1 MDLLIGSTHK
11 KCSSDWWWCPK
22 INDNDICN
30 SCTTNRRCY
39 DQNSVRTIGQNK
51 NENELHFPCHSEQ
64 FFSKVT
70 DLVRRKYIQKSISNQ
85 NYAGVDADYASSD
98 DNLRHEKSARH
109 NVKLREPKA
118 VVPYCEN
125 IVKPGAFRMHSPFGC
140 LQLQDELILKGLI
153 GCSSYNLVRLYCCK
167 NCPERIPEKFY
178 RV

>member
-1 MDLLIGSTHK
+1 MIFVIPVLLIGAAM
-11 KCSSDWWWCPK
+11 
-22 INDNDICN
+22 I
-30 SCTTNRRCY
+30 
-39 DQNSVRTIGQNK
+39 RTV
-51 NENELHFPCHSEQ
+51 SEQ
-64 FFSKVT
+64 LDRTKTRMNFIFHVTLSNFFLKLRH
-70 DLVRRKYIQKSISNQ
+70 LVRRKYIQKSISDQ
-85 NYAGVDADYASSD
+85 NDAGVDADYASSD
-98 DNLRHEKSARH
+98 DNLRHEKSTRH

-167 NCPERIPEKFY
+167 NCPERIPEIFY